1 MPSLS
6 LRPFAPPSLS
16 PELLSACKRPP
27 LCDLTVAREK
37 RSQFSLSSDSES
49 LRKPRI
55 PLFPAPP
62 VNWSPFESPLPVNW
76 SPCEPP
82 LPVNWSLWDPS
93 GQEWRFPV
101 LFSSFHSSP
110 SRPRRASLPSRFAES
125 SSCSF
130 STTWCSAC
138 HGHCPLEI
146 SYAKQV
152 SCNILHVR
160 KDQVLR

>member
-62 VNWSPFESPLPVNW
+62 VNWSPFESPL
-76 SPCEPP
+76 
-82 LPVNWSLWDPS
+82 LVNWSLWDPS

-110 SRPRRASLPSRFAES
+110 PRPRRASLPSRFAES

-146 SYAKQV
+146 SYAKHMQA
-152 SCNILHVR
+152 SMSYNILHVR